1 MTIDQAANSFSFI
14 NDFRLHTELV
24 QFGDNALPLYASAL
38 YLDIDDFAS
47 FASNSLTDDPAD
59 KKADIIYISEA
70 DSLAYVAQGYSA
82 QQWGQPTAPAN
93 KASALNTAA
102 AWLLQADINTVP
114 PVIKSQAQMLRK
126 CLTDQSISRIIFAYA
141 HNACISPT
149 VKAELDTLQTMV
161 GGLSLCQ
168 GVTIETV
175 ELGLQ
180 SIQELYLNSTG
191 IIQVTEEIDLESDGV
206 IKVPGKNWD
215 SFVLTLNGEVLRK
228 LYETHKSALFSANLR
243 DFLGLRKNARNV
255 NNTIRDTAQQRPDEF
270 FILNNG
276 VTLITNEAKLLD
288 NPRRLRVSGLSVV
301 NGAQT
306 TGSLFAAG
314 ALHAS
319 QVSLLA
325 RVIRVSDDT
334 LIGKIVAGNNTQNS
348 IVAWDRRSNDSLQ
361 IRIKGEFVAKGIS
374 YVHRRDSNRHSS
386 SSSIFAEQIG
396 QMLCAFGGDLQ
407 TAIRAKAEIF
417 ESDATYAKV
426 FPNSITIEHMYAV
439 QTLGW
444 AYDEVKSSLRVKL
457 SSKSATEI
465 EQAEFQLI
473 DFPASKQFVL
483 ATFSRLREEIAGR
496 SVPHVSTFR
505 FRQDKVISNHRP
517 ATAAW
522 ASALSFLLPLM
533 ASNLP
538 APPYE
543 VVRSTAHLATVATQV
558 RGLTAGLLAFQ
569 NPFVMI
575 RTFLAN
581 P

>member
-1 MTIDQAANSFSFI
+1 M
-14 NDFRLHTELV
+14 
-24 QFGDNALPLYASAL
+24 
-38 YLDIDDFAS
+38 
-47 FASNSLTDDPAD
+47 
-59 KKADIIYISEA
+59 
-70 DSLAYVAQGYSA
+70 
-82 QQWGQPTAPAN
+82 
-93 KASALNTAA
+93 
-102 AWLLQADINTVP
+102 
-114 PVIKSQAQMLRK
+114 
-126 CLTDQSISRIIFAYA
+126 
-141 HNACISPT
+141 
-149 VKAELDTLQTMV
+149 
-161 GGLSLCQ
+161 
-168 GVTIETV
+168 
-175 ELGLQ
+175 
-180 SIQELYLNSTG
+180 
-191 IIQVTEEIDLESDGV
+191 
-206 IKVPGKNWD
+206 
-215 SFVLTLNGEVLRK
+215 
-228 LYETHKSALFSANLR
+228 R

-276 VTLITNEAKLLD
+276 VTLITNHATLLD

-319 QVSLLA
+319 HVSLLA

-361 IRIKGEFVAKGIS
+361 IRIKDEFAAKGIS

-386 SSSIFAEQIG
+386 NSIFAEQIG

-444 AYDEVKSSLRVKL
+444 AYDGVKSALRTKL
-457 SSKSATEI
+457 NSHSATEI
-465 EQAEFQLI
+465 EKSQFQLI

-483 ATFSRLREEIAGR
+483 AIFSRLREEIAGR
-496 SVPHVSTFR
+496 PISHTSTFR
-505 FRQDKVISNHRP
+505 FRQDRVISNHEN
-517 ATAAW
+517 AVNAW

-543 VVRSTAHLATVATQV
+543 VVRSTAHLEAVATQV

-569 NPFVMI
+569 NPFAMI

>member
-1 MTIDQAANSFSFI
+1 MTINQAANGFSFI
-14 NDFRLHTELV
+14 NDFKLHTELV

-82 QQWGQPTAPAN
+82 QQWGLPIAPAN
-93 KASALNTAA
+93 KASDLNAAA

-126 CLTDQSISRIIFAYA
+126 CLEDQSISRIIFAYA
-141 HNACISPT
+141 HNACISPA

-161 GGLSLCQ
+161 SGLSLCQ
-168 GVTIETV
+168 GVTVETV

-191 IIQVTEEIDLESDGV
+191 IIQVTEEIDLESDGI
-206 IKVPGKNWD
+206 IKVPGNNWD

-255 NNTIRDTAQQRPDEF
+255 NSTIRDTAQQRPDEF

-276 VTLITNEAKLLD
+276 VTLITNEAKLLES
-288 NPRRLRVSGLSVV
+288 PRRLRVSGLSVV

-319 QVSLLA
+319 HVSLLA
-325 RVIRVSDDT
+325 RVIRVSDDK

-361 IRIKGEFVAKGIS
+361 IRIKDEFVAKGIS
-374 YVHRRDSNRHSS
+374 YVHRRDSNRHS

-444 AYDEVKSSLRVKL
+444 AYDEVKSALRVKL
-457 SSKSATEI
+457 SSHSATQI

-483 ATFSRLREEIAGR
+483 ATFSHLREEIAGR

-505 FRQDKVISNHRP
+505 FRQDKVISNHQP
-517 ATAAW
+517 ATSAW

-538 APPYE
+538 ALPYE
-543 VVRSTAHLATVATQV
+543 VVRSTAHLGTVATQV

-569 NPFVMI
+569 NPFAMI

>member
-1 MTIDQAANSFSFI
+1 MTIDQAAGGFSFI
-14 NDFRLHTELV
+14 SDFKLHTELS
-24 QFGDNALPLYASAL
+24 QYGDNALPLYASAL

-47 FASNSLTDDPAD
+47 FGSNSLTDDPED
-59 KKADIIYISEA
+59 KKADIIYINEA
-70 DSLAYVAQGYSA
+70 DGLAYVAQGYSA
-82 QQWGQPTAPAN
+82 QSWGQPTAPAN
-93 KASALNTAA
+93 KACDLNTAA
-102 AWLLQADINTVP
+102 AWLLQADIDSVP
-114 PVIKSQAQMLRK
+114 LVIRPQAQMLRK
-126 CLTDQSISRIIFAYA
+126 CIADQTIGRLIFAYA

-149 VKAELDTLQTMV
+149 VKTELDTLQSMV
-161 GGLSLCQ
+161 AGLSLCQ
-168 GVTIETV
+168 GLNIETV

-191 IIQVTEEIDLESDGV
+191 IIQVTEDIELDSDG
-206 IKVPGKNWD
+206 IISIPGSNWN

-243 DFLGLRKNARNV
+243 DFLGLRRNARNV

-276 VTLITNEAKLLD
+276 VTLITNNATLLD
-288 NPRRLRVSGLSVV
+288 NPTRLKVSGLSVV

-319 QVSLLA
+319 HVSVLA
-325 RVIRVSDDT
+325 RVIKVSDDK
-334 LIGKIVAGNNTQNS
+334 LIAKIVAGNNTQNS

-361 IRIKGEFVAKGIS
+361 IRIKGEFAARGIS
-374 YVHRRDSNRHSS
+374 YVHRRDSSRQS

-444 AYDEVKSSLRVKL
+444 AYDEVKSALRAKL
-457 SSKSATEI
+457 NSNLATQI
-465 EQAEFQLI
+465 EQAQFQLI

-483 ATFSRLREEIAGR
+483 AVFSLLREEIAGR
-496 SVPHVSTFR
+496 PISDVPTFR
-505 FRQDKVISNHRP
+505 FRQDKVVSNP
-517 ATAAW
+517 QAATAAW

-533 ASNLP
+533 VSNLP
-538 APPYE
+538 ALPYE
-543 VVRSTAHLATVATQV
+543 VVRSSAHLATVATQV
-558 RGLTAGLLAFQ
+558 RGVTAGLLTFQ
-569 NPFVMI
+569 NPFASI

>member
-14 NDFRLHTELV
+14 SDFKLHTELV

-47 FASNSLTDDPAD
+47 FASNSLTDDPTD
-59 KKADIIYISEA
+59 KKVDIIYISEA

-82 QQWGQPTAPAN
+82 QQWDKPTAPAN
-93 KASALNTAA
+93 KASDLNTAA

-114 PVIKSQAQMLRK
+114 PVIRSQAQMLRK

-141 HNACISPT
+141 HNASISPT
-149 VKAELDTLQTMV
+149 VKDELDTLQTMV
-161 GGLSLCQ
+161 SGLSLCQ

-180 SIQELYLNSTG
+180 TVQELYLNSTG
-191 IIQVTEEIDLESDGV
+191 IIQVTEEIDLESGD
-206 IKVPGKNWD
+206 IISIPGNNWN

-276 VTLITNEAKLLD
+276 VTLITNQAMLLD

-314 ALHAS
+314 PLHAS
-319 QVSLLA
+319 HVSLLA

-361 IRIKGEFVAKGIS
+361 IRIKDEFAAKGIS
-374 YVHRRDSNRHSS
+374 YVHRRDSNRHN

-426 FPNSITIEHMYAV
+426 FPNSVTIEHMYAV

-444 AYDEVKSSLRVKL
+444 AYDEVKSALRVKL
-457 SSKSATEI
+457 NSNLATQI
-465 EQAEFQLI
+465 EQTQFQLI

-483 ATFSRLREEIAGR
+483 AVFSHLREEIAGR
-496 SVPHVSTFR
+496 SIPHVSTFR
-505 FRQDKVISNHRP
+505 FRQDKVISNHQT
-517 ATAAW
+517 ATSAW

-538 APPYE
+538 AAPYE
-543 VVRSTAHLATVATQV
+543 VVRSTAHLATMATQV

-569 NPFVMI
+569 NPFAMI

>member
-14 NDFRLHTELV
+14 NDFKLHTELA

-38 YLDIDDFAS
+38 YLDIEDFAS

-70 DSLAYVAQGYSA
+70 DGLAYVAQGYSA
-82 QQWGQPTAPAN
+82 QQWSQPTAPAN
-93 KASALNTAA
+93 KASDLNTAA
-102 AWLLQADINTVP
+102 AWLLQADISTVP

-126 CLTDQSISRIIFAYA
+126 CLTDQSINRIIFAYA
-141 HNACISPT
+141 HNACISPA
-149 VKAELDTLQTMV
+149 VKAELDTLQTMI

-180 SIQELYLNSTG
+180 SVQELYLNSTG
-191 IIQVTEEIDLESDGV
+191 IIQVTEEIDLESDG
-206 IKVPGKNWD
+206 IISIPGSNWN

-276 VTLITNEAKLLD
+276 VTLITNQAMLLD
-288 NPRRLRVSGLSVV
+288 NPRRLRVLGLSVV

-319 QVSLLA
+319 NVSLLA

-361 IRIKGEFVAKGIS
+361 IRIKDEFAAKGIS
-374 YVHRRDSNRHSS
+374 YVHRRDSNRHN

-426 FPNSITIEHMYAV
+426 FPNSLTIEHMYAV

-444 AYDEVKSSLRVKL
+444 AYDEVKSALRVKL
-457 SSKSATEI
+457 NSHSATQI
-465 EQAEFQLI
+465 EQAQFQLI
-473 DFPASKQFVL
+473 DFPASKQFAL
-483 ATFSRLREEIAGR
+483 AIFGHLREEIAGR
-496 SVPHVSTFR
+496 PIPHVSTFR
-505 FRQDKVISNHRP
+505 FRQDKVISDHQT
-517 ATAAW
+517 ATGAW
-522 ASALSFLLPLM
+522 VSALSFLLPLM

-558 RGLTAGLLAFQ
+558 RGLTAGLLALQ
-569 NPFVMI
+569 NPFAAI

>member
-1 MTIDQAANSFSFI
+1 MTIDQAAISFSFI
-14 NDFRLHTELV
+14 NDFKLHPELA
-24 QFGDNALPLYASAL
+24 QFGNNALPLYASAL
-38 YLDIDDFAS
+38 FLDVDDFAS
-47 FASNSLTDDPAD
+47 FASNCLTDDPAD

-70 DSLAYVAQGYSA
+70 DGLAFVAQGYTA
-82 QQWGQPTAPAN
+82 QDWGQPSAPAN
-93 KASALNTAA
+93 KACDLNTAA
-102 AWLLQADINTVP
+102 AWLLQADINAVP

-126 CLTDQSISRIIFAYA
+126 CLADQSISRIIFAYA

-149 VKAELDTLQTMV
+149 VKDELDTLQTMV

-180 SIQELYLNSTG
+180 AVQELYLNSTG
-191 IIQVTEEIDLESDGV
+191 IIQVTEEIVLKSDE
-206 IKVPGKNWD
+206 IISVPGNNWD
-215 SFVLTLNGEVLRK
+215 SYVLTLNGEILRK
-228 LYETHKSALFSANLR
+228 LYEDHRSALFSANLR
-243 DFLGLRKNARNV
+243 DFLGLRKNPRNV

-276 VTLITNEAKLLD
+276 VTLITNQATLLD
-288 NPRRLRVSGLSVV
+288 NPRRLKVSGLSVV

-319 QVSLLA
+319 NVSLLA

-348 IVAWDRRSNDSLQ
+348 IAAWDRRSNDPLQ
-361 IRIKGEFVAKGIS
+361 DRIKGEFAAKGIS
-374 YVHRRDSNRHSS
+374 YVHRRDSTRHS

-444 AYDEVKSSLRVKL
+444 AYDGVKSALRAKL
-457 SSKSATEI
+457 NSKLATQI
-465 EQAEFQLI
+465 EQTQFQLI

-483 ATFSRLREEIAGR
+483 AIFSHLREEIAGR
-496 SVPHVSTFR
+496 PIPHASTLR
-505 FRQDKVISNHRP
+505 FRQDKVISNHQ
-517 ATAAW
+517 AAIDGW

-533 ASNLP
+533 TSNLP

-543 VVRSTAHLATVATQV
+543 VVRSTAHLATVAAQV
-558 RGLTAGLLAFQ
+558 RALTAGVLAFQ
-569 NPFVMI
+569 NPFAMV
-575 RTFLAN
+575 RALLAN

>member
-14 NDFRLHTELV
+14 NDFKLHTELI

-38 YLDIDDFAS
+38 YLDIDDMAS

-70 DSLAYVAQGYSA
+70 DNLAYVAQGYSA

-93 KASALNTAA
+93 KASDLNTAA

-114 PVIKSQAQMLRK
+114 PVIKSQAEMLRK

-149 VKAELDTLQTMV
+149 VRAELDTLQTMV
-161 GGLSLCQ
+161 GGLTLCQ
-168 GVTIETV
+168 GATIETV

-191 IIQVTEEIDLESDGV
+191 IIQVTEEIDLESEGV
-206 IKVPGKNWD
+206 IKVPGSNWD

-276 VTLITNEAKLLD
+276 VTLITNKATLLD
-288 NPRRLRVSGLSVV
+288 NPLRLRVSGLSVV

-319 QVSLLA
+319 HVSVLA

-361 IRIKGEFVAKGIS
+361 IRIKDEFAARGIS

-386 SSSIFAEQIG
+386 NSIFAEQIG

-426 FPNSITIEHMYAV
+426 FPHSITIEHMYAV

-444 AYDEVKSSLRVKL
+444 AYDEVKSALRVKL
-457 SSKSATEI
+457 NSNSATQI
-465 EQAEFQLI
+465 EQAQFQLI

-483 ATFSRLREEIAGR
+483 ATFSHLREEIAGR
-496 SVPHVSTFR
+496 AVPHVSTLR
-505 FRQDKVISNHRP
+505 FRQDKVLPNPQP

-543 VVRSTAHLATVATQV
+543 VVRSNAHLATVATQV

-569 NPFVMI
+569 NPFATI

>member
-14 NDFRLHTELV
+14 NDFKAHAELA

-70 DSLAYVAQGYSA
+70 DSLAFVAQGYSA
-82 QQWGQPTAPAN
+82 QHWGQPTAPTN
-93 KASALNTAA
+93 KASDLNAAA
-102 AWLLQADINTVP
+102 AWLLQADINAVP

-126 CLTDQSISRIIFAYA
+126 CLTDQSVSRIIFAYA

-149 VKAELDTLQTMV
+149 VKSELDALQTMV
-161 GGLSLCQ
+161 SGLSQCQ
-168 GVTIETV
+168 GVTVETV

-191 IIQVTEEIDLESDGV
+191 IIQVTEQIDLESDGIIEV
-206 IKVPGKNWD
+206 KGSNWD
-215 SFVLTLNGEVLRK
+215 SFVLTLNGEILRK

-255 NNTIRDTAQQRPDEF
+255 NNTIRDTAQQRPNEF

-276 VTLITNEAKLLD
+276 VTLITNNAKLLD
-288 NPRRLRVSGLSVV
+288 APRRLRVWGLSVV

-319 QVSLLA
+319 NVSLLA

-348 IVAWDRRSNDSLQ
+348 IVAWDRRSNDPLQ
-361 IRIKGEFVAKGIS
+361 NRIKDEFAAKGIS

-386 SSSIFAEQIG
+386 NSIFAEQIG

-426 FPNSITIEHMYAV
+426 FPSFITIEHMYAV

-444 AYDEVKSSLRVKL
+444 AYDEVKSALRAKL
-457 SSKSATEI
+457 NSKIATEI
-465 EQAEFQLI
+465 EKAQFHLI

-496 SVPHVSTFR
+496 SLPDVSTFR
-505 FRQDKVISNHRP
+505 FRQDRVVSNHQS
-517 ATAAW
+517 AINAW

-543 VVRSTAHLATVATQV
+543 VVRSTAYLGTVATQV

-569 NPFVMI
+569 NPFAAI

>member
-1 MTIDQAANSFSFI
+1 MTIDQAASSFSFI
-14 NDFRLHTELV
+14 NDFKLHTELV
-24 QFGDNALPLYASAL
+24 QYGDNALPLYASAL
-38 YLDIDDFAS
+38 YLDLDDFAS

-70 DSLAYVAQGYSA
+70 DGLAYVAQGYSS
-82 QQWGQPTAPAN
+82 QQWSQPTAPTN
-93 KASALNTAA
+93 KACDLNTAA
-102 AWLLQADINTVP
+102 AWLLQADISTVP
-114 PVIKSQAQMLRK
+114 SVIRPQAQMLRK
-126 CLTDQSISRIIFAYA
+126 CIADQSIDRIIFAYA
-141 HNACISPT
+141 HNACISPA
-149 VKAELDTLQTMV
+149 VKTELETLQSMV
-161 GGLSLCQ
+161 SGLSLCQ
-168 GVTIETV
+168 GLTIETV

-191 IIQVTEEIDLESDGV
+191 IIQVTEEIDLESDG
-206 IKVPGKNWD
+206 ILSVPGGNWN

-243 DFLGLRKNARNV
+243 DFLGLRKNPRNV

-276 VTLITNEAKLLD
+276 VTLITNQARLLE
-288 NPRRLRVSGLSVV
+288 NPLRLRVSGLSVV

-319 QVSLLA
+319 HVSLLA

-334 LIGKIVAGNNTQNS
+334 LITKIVAGNNTQNS

-361 IRIKGEFVAKGIS
+361 IRIKGEFAAKAIS
-374 YVHRRDSNRHSS
+374 YVHRRDSNRHTSG
-386 SSSIFAEQIG
+386 SIFAEQIG

-417 ESDATYAKV
+417 ESDVTYAKV
-426 FPNSITIEHMYAV
+426 FPNSITIEHMFAV

-444 AYDEVKSSLRVKL
+444 AYDDVKSALRAKL
-457 SSKSATEI
+457 NANSATQI
-465 EQAEFQLI
+465 EQAQFQLI

-483 ATFSRLREEIAGR
+483 AVFSHLREEIAGR
-496 SVPHVSTFR
+496 PISHIPSFR
-505 FRQDKVISNHRP
+505 FRQDKVISNP
-517 ATAAW
+517 QAATSAW

-533 ASNLP
+533 VSTLP

-543 VVRSTAHLATVATQV
+543 VVRSNAHLSTVATQV
-558 RGLTAGLLAFQ
+558 RGLTAGLLALQ
-569 NPFVMI
+569 NPFATI